1 MELRKFQQTD
11 SNDKPSTISIKS
23 LYNYQL
29 GWAGNKV
36 IQACIMML
44 KVIIALPDNNQTQR
58 IEWILLNK
66 EKELNAGL
74 GVPTLFTNSLSYRF
88 FLFYHLSDIM

>member
-1 MELRKFQQTD
+1 METD
-11 SNDKPSTISIKS
+11 SNDKPSTILIKS
-23 LYNYQL
+23 LYNYQS

-36 IQACIMML
+36 IQACIMIL

-74 GVPTLFTNSLSYRF
+74 GVSNLIY
-88 FLFYHLSDIM
+88 